1 MSSKSTS
8 KTRTELAGMRRPIGR
23 LPYPSLEGTHS
34 LISVSYT
41 HLVGELI
48 RIVADKRFGQ
58 ILITDCN
65 QTRLEGIL
73 RESEC
78 AYKLFRVSG
87 GIVEES

>member
-1 MSSKSTS
+1 
-8 KTRTELAGMRRPIGR
+8 MRLRPILLLDDIFDKLDLQR
-23 LPYPSLEGTHS
+23 
-34 LISVSYT
+34 
-41 HLVGELI
+41 VGELI